1 MNRPKTNDPK
11 DLKYWEPSHT
21 VSGDVN
27 EDITK
32 NMWILLNYNT
42 TGICYNSPMLECI
55 PKVSEVRAP
64 TRCYFTKVMMCYQP
78 KHPPMD
84 E

>member
-1 MNRPKTNDPK
+1 MNRPKINDPK
-11 DLKYWEPSHT
+11 GLKYREPSHI

-32 NMWILLNYNT
+32 NIWILLNYNT

-55 PKVSEVRAP
+55 PKVSEIRAP
-64 TRCYFTKVMMCYQP
+64 RRHYSEKS
-78 KHPPMD
+78 
-84 E
+84 